1 MRYED
6 VINQRVAN
14 VPPSGIRKFFDIVR
28 QMPDA
33 ISLGVGEPDF
43 VTPWAIRDAAIQSI
57 EEGRTQYTST
67 WGLESLRE
75 KIAAYL
81 RMRCH
86 VTYSP
91 KDEVLVTV
99 GASEGIDLALRALV
113 CPGDEVLIPEP
124 SYVSYAPCVTFAG
137 GTAVPVITRAEDE
150 FALTPDA
157 LRAALTPRTKALI
170 LPYPNNPTGGV
181 MTRAQL
187 QELARVLDDTGVIVI
202 SDEIYSELVYGGHE
216 HTAFASIEGMRERT
230 ITLNGFSK
238 AFAMTGWR
246 VGYACAPRELLS
258 PMFKIHQFTML
269 CASIQGQVAADR
281 ALGRAF
287 ETGFED
293 VRTMV
298 RSYDR
303 RRRLM
308 VTALNDMGLTCFEPR
323 GAFYVFPSIASTG
336 LTSEEFCTR
345 LLEEKQVACVP
356 GTAFG
361 ASGEG
366 HVRCSYA
373 TSIEKLNEALGRIRA
388 FVESLDCGAN
398 VNRG

>member
-57 EEGRTQYTST
+57 EEGRTQYTSN
-67 WGLESLRE
+67 WGLLSLRE

>member
-1 MRYED
+1 MRYEE

-14 VPPSGIRKFFDIVR
+14 VPPSGIRRFFDIVR
-28 QMPDA
+28 QKPDA
-33 ISLGVGEPDF
+33 RSRGVGEPDF

-57 EEGRTQYTST
+57 EEGRTQYTSN

-202 SDEIYSELVYGGHE
+202 SDELYSELVYGGHE